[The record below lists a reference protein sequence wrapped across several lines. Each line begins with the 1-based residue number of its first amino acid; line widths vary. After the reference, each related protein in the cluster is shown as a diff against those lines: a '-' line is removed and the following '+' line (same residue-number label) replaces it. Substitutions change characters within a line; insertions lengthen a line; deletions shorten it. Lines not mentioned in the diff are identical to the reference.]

1 MVKPLFDRILVK
13 EIKDEEEQT
22 KGKIFIPKTVQDY
35 PRKGRVVAV
44 GPGRW
49 ETTASL
55 VQRPMSVQEGQV
67 VYFGK
72 FTGAPIQVAGE
83 EHLIIV
89 EADLLAVEE

>member
-22 KGKIFIPKTVQDY
+22 KGRIFIPQTAKDF
-35 PRKGRVVAV
+35 PRKGTVVAV
-44 GPGRW
+44 GPGRY
-49 ETTASL
+49 EATATL
-55 VQRPMSVQEGQV
+55 VTRPMSVREGQV

-89 EADLLAVEE
+89 EGDILAVED